1 MVLEAVSIFPIVVSI
16 KFINI
21 LASHKPLVLVL
32 SQLGFRAF
40 SCWLVLCV
48 LFQEG
53 RVKMKNPWTKVFVWL
68 LCVPLVF
75 GLAACEELGNISAFF
90 KGTTTPTP
98 TSTLTLTPSAVS
110 TNTSVPTETL
120 INLPF
125 LSMTPWGIDSSIYST
140 DLAPQLT
147 YGFPTLPVF
156 NTPYPHPLIVLTP
169 IPLSTFPN
177 IDPPKPFPITLP
189 TPVPLPSWLK

>member
-1 MVLEAVSIFPIVVSI
+1 
-16 KFINI
+16 
-21 LASHKPLVLVL
+21 
-32 SQLGFRAF
+32 
-40 SCWLVLCV
+40 
-48 LFQEG
+48 
-53 RVKMKNPWTKVFVWL
+53 MKNPRTRLFVWL
-68 LCVPLVF
+68 LCVPLVL
-75 GLAACEELGNISAFF
+75 GLAACEELGDISAFF
-90 KGTTTPTP
+90 KGTATPTP

-140 DLAPQLT
+140 NLVPLLT
-147 YGFPTLPVF
+147 YGVPTFSVL
-156 NTPYPHPLIVLTP
+156 NTPRPLPIIVLTP
-169 IPLSTFPN
+169 IPLPTFPN